1 LTSREEGST
10 VAPILLEKDFTMAR
24 TAVAGLLLLGLCI
37 SSTSAQEGVT
47 LKKPEAKPK
56 DPTSYAI
63 GWNIGQDFLANGFQ
77 PADLASDDF
86 LAGVQDAIARS
97 NSRLNEEEMRAAF
110 AALRERMNE
119 RIRMRAKTNSDEAA
133 KFLEANKAKEGVISL
148 PSGLQYKVLKA
159 GKGAQPTLT
168 SEVKVHY
175 EGKLIDGT
183 VFDSSIKRGEPTEF
197 PVGGVIP
204 GWTEALQRM
213 KVGDKWQVFI
223 PPNLAYGERGQGG
236 DIGPN
241 QLLIFEVEL
250 LDVK

>member
-1 LTSREEGST
+1 
-10 VAPILLEKDFTMAR
+10 MAR

-47 LKKPEAKPK
+47 LKKPETKPK

-119 RIRMRAKTNSDEAA
+119 RIRMRAKNNADEAA
-133 KFLEANKAKEGVISL
+133 KFLEANKAKEGIISL

-223 PPNLAYGERGQGG
+223 PPNLAYGERGGG
-236 DIGPN
+236 PDIGPN